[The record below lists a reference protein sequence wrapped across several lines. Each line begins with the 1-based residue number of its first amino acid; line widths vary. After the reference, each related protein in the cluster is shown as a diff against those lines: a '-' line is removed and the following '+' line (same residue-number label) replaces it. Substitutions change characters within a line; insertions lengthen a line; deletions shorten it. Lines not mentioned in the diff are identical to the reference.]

1 MMMVMTMILIT
12 LAQSLDLR
20 GSDRET
26 QDRSERFLHRLALA
40 SLPGHVDNCELG
52 TQGIGA
58 PPMPLPRLTELRL
71 EFPPLSLLE
80 LLQQS
85 GRLGRF
91 EVLGR
96 SDHVI
101 HPSGVKLRRRA
112 ERIAAAAAMDQPPQ
126 PTETAASRQDQILE
140 ALWDARRL
148 RNGSVELRPEFTR
161 RLLDRLRR
169 GDEAAEAG
177 FRWENL
183 VLAVD
188 QPGPRGLEILAHF
201 PHLRQLSLLPDVGD
215 DEALLVSTTTTTT
228 TPRSDNDNEAPT
240 GNESFGAS
248 FEALTGLRELFVS
261 QPEAVFTGHQRLTA
275 AAWSSILS
283 MLPNLTSLVVLDR
296 CRHSLLS
303 ALGSAGLSS
312 LTSLKL
318 RGLRLGHHGSDDDAL
333 PLSRALW
340 ESLEAL
346 PSLRQVDLG
355 VDTQLWTHAPVDDNG
370 RDDSGGAVEHL
381 VRHTG
386 LEAFRMYGP
395 GDTRLRLTCP
405 QLRSCHL
412 NFYPL
417 RDLLGL
423 VDDLVAHSPLLEDL
437 QVNGID
443 ASTPQS
449 SRSDDGAWLGRLLV
463 GLPRLRLLSLT
474 GRTPRSDAGAVASL
488 LGGTSLL
495 LGELDLDCVI
505 DTASLDVV
513 LAACPRLHT
522 LHLAAYRDPAHETAA
537 DEAADGPSPD
547 LLLPRTTL
555 PALRYLALGP
565 LRSGQA
571 ENNESEDE
579 NDRPRR
585 LDLAAVAPHVQ
596 KVVLHQVHATKVVVS
611 AGCDAL
617 CSLSVWQRSRIAV
630 EVAQARR
637 LRKLALAVDDASTL
651 EVADCPALASLNIMA
666 NGYSAR
672 LSITRLDGCPA
683 LANVTAYG
691 ELMSVDAALAA
702 VRSAHS
708 GGISNT

>member
-1 MMMVMTMILIT
+1 
-12 LAQSLDLR
+12 
-20 GSDRET
+20 
-26 QDRSERFLHRLALA
+26 
-40 SLPGHVDNCELG
+40 
-52 TQGIGA
+52 
-58 PPMPLPRLTELRL
+58 MPLPRLTELRL

-85 GRLGRF
+85 GRLGLF

-101 HPSGVKLRRRA
+101 HPSGIKLRRRV
-112 ERIAAAAAMDQPPQ
+112 ERRAAAAATDQPPQ
-126 PTETAASRQDQILE
+126 PTETAASRQDKILE

-169 GDEAAEAG
+169 GDEAG

-215 DEALLVSTTTTTT
+215 DEALQVSTTTTT
-228 TPRSDNDNEAPT
+228 TPRSDNEAPT
-240 GNESFGAS
+240 GNESIGAS

-283 MLPNLTSLVVLDR
+283 TLPNLTSLVVLDR

-303 ALGSAGLSS
+303 ALRSAGLSC

-318 RGLRLGHHGSDDDAL
+318 RGLRLGHHGGDDDAL
-333 PLSRALW
+333 PLSRVLW

-355 VDTQLWTHAPVDDNG
+355 VDTQLWTHAPVDDDNG
-370 RDDSGGAVEHL
+370 RDDGGGAAEHL
-381 VRHTG
+381 VRHAG

-395 GDTRLRLTCP
+395 GDTRLRLACP

-412 NFYPL
+412 NFYPF

-443 ASTPQS
+443 ASTPQP
-449 SRSDDGAWLGRLLV
+449 SRSSDDGAWLGRLLV

-513 LAACPRLHT
+513 LAASPRLHT

-555 PALRYLALGP
+555 AALRYLALGP
-565 LRSGQA
+565 LRSSQA
-571 ENNESEDE
+571 ENSESESEDE
-579 NDRPRR
+579 NDASRR

-596 KVVLHQVHATKVVVS
+596 KVVLHQVHATKVVVG

-637 LRKLALAVDDASTL
+637 LRKLALAVNDASTL
-651 EVADCPALASLNIMA
+651 DVADCPALASLNIMA

-672 LSITRLDGCPA
+672 LRITRLDGCPA
-683 LANVTAYG
+683 LANVMAYG

-702 VRSAHS
+702 VSGQSAQGS
-708 GGISNT
+708 RGISNT